1 MGGSGPVD
9 VCVREG
15 ASECMRGFVYSH
27 MHAHRVY
34 GRRVRAGACVHIR
47 VKCVR
52 ESVLVYLCVYMCVY
66 KHTAYTMGFVCFVSA
81 ALDVSVQTHVCMSI
95 CVCRG
100 DIGLYLLWRR
110 MATCPCMRQL
120 QRKLRCKWW
129 PHCWRP
135 TRLVPALHRRY
146 EEGNVG
152 AASGVLPVCMLC
164 KRQAAACVSHAH
176 A

>member
-1 MGGSGPVD
+1 MGDTWPVD

-15 ASECMRGFVYSH
+15 TSECMRGLVYSH

-34 GRRVRAGACVHIR
+34 GMRVRAGACVHIR

-52 ESVLVYLCVYMCVY
+52 ESVLEYLCVYVYVY

-81 ALDVSVQTHVCMSI
+81 ALGVSVQTRVCMSI

-100 DIGLYLLWRR
+100 DIGLLCLLWRR
-110 MATCPCMRQL
+110 MATCLCIGQL
-120 QRKLRCKWW
+120 QTKLRCKWW
-129 PHCWRP
+129 PRCWRP
-135 TRLVPALHRRY
+135 TRLGPARQLRY

-152 AASGVLPVCMLC
+152 AASCVLG
-164 KRQAAACVSHAH
+164 ACVCGR
-176 A
+176 

>member
-1 MGGSGPVD
+1 
-9 VCVREG
+9 
-15 ASECMRGFVYSH
+15 
-27 MHAHRVY
+27 MHAWIGILAYARTS
-34 GRRVRAGACVHIR
+34 GLWDAGACWCMRTHTSQV
-47 VKCVR
+47 CMG
-52 ESVLVYLCVYMCVY
+52 ECAVYLCVYVY
-66 KHTAYTMGFVCFVSA
+66 VYNHTAYTMGFVCFVSA
-81 ALDVSVQTHVCMSI
+81 ALGVSVQTRVCMSI
-95 CVCRG
+95 CVLRG

-120 QRKLRCKWW
+120 QRKLRCKLW

-135 TRLVPALHRRY
+135 TRLGPALHRRY